1 MSEFVISKSLQR
13 DIDYIKSRTATAKKC
28 VFEIAWKLKDI
39 ADGNDLLDAGY
50 KDIVEFAADN
60 FGYSR
65 STTLNYV
72 AISRKYLEMH
82 KDAKDKPYLS
92 TTCARIDDNARK
104 VTEDYGIGQLNA
116 LGKTTADD
124 FITMDSEGTISPSMT
139 AKEIKDA
146 VKKFYD
152 DVKPEPEQDPET
164 DTEPEQDPEDKEY
177 TRTLT
182 LTEMVTCLCC
192 ELIGEECNIDVVN
205 VIDNALQNLTNCE
218 YRCEFVQ
225 NADGVIESVRVWKHD
240 DKTPCMTYP
249 SENI

>member
-13 DIDYIKSRTATAKKC
+13 DIDYIKSRTVTAKKC

-39 ADGNDLLDAGY
+39 ADSNDLLDAGY

-82 KDAKDKPYLS
+82 KDAKDKPYLT
-92 TTCARIDDNARK
+92 TTCARIDDNERK
-104 VTEDYGIGQLNA
+104 CTEDYGIGQLNA

-152 DVKPEPEQDPET
+152 DVKPEQDPDT

-192 ELIGEECNIDVVN
+192 ELIGEEYDIEVDTAID
-205 VIDNALQNLTNCE
+205 DAFQNLTKGE
-218 YRCEFVQ
+218 YRLEFIY
-225 NADGVIESVRVWKHD
+225 NAGHEIEFVRVWKHD

>member
-1 MSEFVISKSLQR
+1 MSEFIISKSLQR

-39 ADGNDLLDAGY
+39 ADSNDLLDAGY

-92 TTCARIDDNARK
+92 TTCARIDDNAHK

-124 FITMDSEGTISPSMT
+124 FITMDSEGTITPSMT

-152 DVKPEPEQDPET
+152 DVKPDPEPYP
-164 DTEPEQDPEDKEY
+164 EPDPAGKEF

-182 LTEMVTCLCC
+182 ITEMVTCLCC
-192 ELIGEECNIDVVN
+192 ELIGDEYNIDVDTA
-205 VIDNALQNLTNCE
+205 IDYAFQNFTKDE
-218 YRCEFVQ
+218 YRLEFVY
-225 NADGVIESVRVWKHD
+225 NEDKEIEFVRVWKND
-240 DKTPCMTYP
+240 GSTAPYMRYP
-249 SENI
+249 AENI